1 MKLASLCLPCRARFP
16 GHLAQCQLCD
26 KPVEH
31 IDLDDAPGKGMPDLV
46 AARVG
51 RRPTDLSWWWTVSWS
66 LGTAAEVA
74 VFQRH
79 RQLAKQAVRSGTW
92 GELWRRWFVESQ
104 LEPVWLEVT

>member
-1 MKLASLCLPCRARFP
+1 MKPASLCLPCRARFP
-16 GHLAQCQLCD
+16 GHLARCPLCD

-66 LGTAAEVA
+66 LGPTIAHGLA
-74 VFQRH
+74 VDESE
-79 RQLAKQAVRSGTW
+79 AWIQAVDAAKHLGALMREKPAATGNRET
-92 GELWRRWFVESQ
+92 
-104 LEPVWLEVT
+104 P